1 MNYNFNQIKIINR
14 IVFVIVLLINSTYA
28 EGKLEDPIKWS
39 PFQGKKTWQEAKDQ
53 CLSLK
58 MRLPTFSELRLAEE
72 SGTTKGWRKYGTRFW
87 AVNKNLKSETST
99 YIVISLL
106 GNDRDKKEESHK
118 IESSVGVFCANVT
131 EESAE
136 IDVIRE
142 LVENNASESEIQKA
156 REDLGAKK
164 FSEYQG
170 QLTWNDANKKCKSLK
185 MRLPTIDELKKAYE
199 AGITNSWQTDGSL
212 YWSSTPYDAE
222 SYYVLN
228 VDYGRTGYD
237 TRRYSDGVRCR
248 R

>member
-1 MNYNFNQIKIINR
+1 MLTIKMKYSLILFLFTFII
-14 IVFVIVLLINSTYA
+14 YA
-28 EGKLEDPIKWS
+28 EDKPKDPVKWS

-87 AVNKNLKSETST
+87 AVNKNLKTETST

-185 MRLPTIDELKKAYE
+185 MRLPTITELKEAYE
-199 AGITNSWQTDGSL
+199 SGITKSWQKDGSN
-212 YWSSTPYDAE
+212 YWSSTPYVAE
-222 SYYVLN
+222 RYYGLN
-228 VDYGRTGYD
+228 VYRGRTD
-237 TRRYSDGVRCR
+237 DDGRNF
-248 R
+248 

>member
-1 MNYNFNQIKIINR
+1 MLTIKMKYS
-14 IVFVIVLLINSTYA
+14 LILFLFTFILYA
-28 EGKLEDPIKWS
+28 EDKPKDPVKWS
-39 PFQGKKTWQEAKDQ
+39 PFQGKKTWQEAKDI

-58 MRLPTFSELRLAEE
+58 MRLPTISELRLAEE

-142 LVENNASESEIQKA
+142 LVENNASESEILKA

-199 AGITNSWQTDGSL
+199 SGITKSWQKDGYY

-222 SYYVLN
+222 RYYALN
-228 VDYGRTGYD
+228 VDHGSTDYYYRSLNG
-237 TRRYSDGVRCR
+237 SVRCR

>member
-1 MNYNFNQIKIINR
+1 MLNKIMKYSLIL
-14 IVFVIVLLINSTYA
+14 FLLPIFLLA
-28 EGKLEDPIKWS
+28 EDKPKDPVKWS
-39 PFQGKKTWQEAKDQ
+39 PFQGKRTWQEAKEQ
-53 CLSLK
+53 CQSLK
-58 MRLPTFSELRLAEE
+58 MRLPTISELKLADEA
-72 SGTTKGWRKYGTRFW
+72 GITKGWRKYGTRFW

-99 YIVISLL
+99 YTVISLL
-106 GNDRDKKEESHK
+106 GSDRDKKEENHK
-118 IESSVGVFCANVT
+118 VESSVGVFCANVT

-142 LVENNASESEIQKA
+142 LVENKASESEIQKA

-170 QLTWNDANKKCKSLK
+170 SLTWDDADKKCKSLK

-199 AGITNSWQTDGSL
+199 SGITKSWQKDGDY

-222 SYYVLN
+222 RYYVLL
-228 VDYGRTGYD
+228 VYSGGTYDDYRSIS
-237 TRRYSDGVRCR
+237 RSVRCR